1 MQMRGH
7 IKLFTIPVDLENAAK
22 YNIHVSAYH
31 AVNCRGACS
40 RDKPRQIHA
49 LQIHM

>member
-1 MQMRGH
+1 MRGS

-22 YNIHVSAYH
+22 YKADSDHI
-31 AVNCRGACS
+31 VNYRSVCS
-40 RDKPRQIHA
+40 RDKPRQMMHA

>member
-1 MQMRGH
+1 MRGR

-22 YNIHVSAYH
+22 YNIQAGSDHI
-31 AVNCRGACS
+31 VNCRSVCN
-40 RDKPRQIHA
+40 RDRPRQMIHA